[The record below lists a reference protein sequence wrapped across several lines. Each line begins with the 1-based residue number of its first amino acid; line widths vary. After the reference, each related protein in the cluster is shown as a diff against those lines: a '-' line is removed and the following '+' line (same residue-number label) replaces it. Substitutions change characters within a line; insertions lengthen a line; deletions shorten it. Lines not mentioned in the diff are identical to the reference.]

1 MIQDLLKKEFN
12 IDFRVLECIN
22 SAQEEVKEEFRRID
36 TVKEYNQLKVI
47 RAMQMNNLSDT
58 HFPGT
63 TGYGYD
69 DKGRDVLDNVYKD
82 VFKAEDAL
90 VRHQIVS
97 GTHALALCL
106 YGNLRPGDELLCV
119 TGKPYDTLEEVVGIR
134 GEGAGSLKEFGVTYS
149 QVELMENG
157 KPDLA
162 SIGKSINERTSMV
175 LIQRSRGYE
184 WRQSLLIEDIEK
196 TVKFIKGI
204 KKDIVIMVDNCYGEF
219 VEEREPIEAG
229 ADLAAGSLIKNPG
242 GGLAETGGYIV
253 GTKACVTKAAY
264 RLTTPGLG
272 KKVGSSLGHNR
283 LMFQG
288 FFMAPHVVAE
298 SLKGAVLCSAVM
310 KRLGFETSPDTTGLR
325 GDIIQ
330 AVKFNNPDSVIA
342 FCQGIQKGSPVDS
355 YVTPEPWDMPGYDSP
370 VIMAAGAFIQGSSIE
385 LSADAPIKP
394 PYIAYMQGGLVYEH
408 VKLGITIALQN
419 MLDRQLITSLGTK

>member
-22 SAQEEVKEEFRRID
+22 TAQEEVKEEFQRID

-97 GTHALALCL
+97 GTHALALSL

-134 GEGAGSLKEFGVTYS
+134 GEGGGSLKEFGVTYS
-149 QVELMENG
+149 QVELLENG
-157 KPDLA
+157 KPDLD

-184 WRQSLLIEDIEK
+184 WRQSLLIEDIEN
-196 TVKFIKGI
+196 TVRFIKSI
-204 KKDIVIMVDNCYGEF
+204 KKDIVVMVDNCYGEF

-310 KRLGFETSPDTTGLR
+310 KRLGFEISPDTTGSR

-330 AVKFNNPDSVIA
+330 AVKFNNPDSLIA

-408 VKLGITIALQN
+408 VKLGIMIALQN